1 VLKVFYLT
9 LNRPPHPCSMNFTS
23 IGICGQ
29 RCEPAAT
36 LQGLEAGQS
45 FPLTESRSCG
55 DQSLS

>member
-1 VLKVFYLT
+1 VLKVFYPT
-9 LNRPPHPCSMNFTS
+9 LNKPPHPCSMNFSS

-29 RCEPAAT
+29 CCEPAVT

-45 FPLTESRSCG
+45 FPLTESRSRG